1 MSRFILTMLFLIP
14 SGSASAQDSAEP
26 ASVLAVV
33 GRLFDGMR
41 ARDSTAVR
49 SVFAP
54 GARLLRVA
62 VRDGTPSLV
71 TTTVD
76 EFVNAVGSAPS
87 PVWDERIYDP
97 EVRVDDRLATVWTSY
112 DFLAG
117 TRWSHCGVDA
127 FMLAKL
133 ADGWR
138 ITQLADT
145 MLREGC
151 TTPAAT
157 RAVPP

>member
-1 MSRFILTMLFLIP
+1 MPILVLIALLMLVPRL
-14 SGSASAQDSAEP
+14 AVAQDSAEP
-26 ASVLAVV
+26 GSVLAVV
-33 GRLFDGMR
+33 ARLFDGMR
-41 ARDSTAVR
+41 ARDSAAVR

-62 VRDGTPSLV
+62 VQDGTPSLV
-71 TTTVD
+71 TTAVD
-76 EFVNAVGSAPS
+76 DFVKAVGSASS
-87 PVWDERIYDP
+87 PAWDERIYDP
-97 EVRVDDRLATVWTSY
+97 RVMVDDRLATVWTRY

-117 TRWSHCGVDA
+117 SRWSHCGVDA

-133 ADGWR
+133 AEGWR

-157 RAVPP
+157 RAGPP